1 MVKARSGEM
10 FGSERL
16 IIVSQKMRQPSM
28 HRMERK
34 LTSRSA
40 VRGFDASALQPDF
53 RILWKVSIFQRWLY
67 QRIFSRASRREIT
80 GKSKISFQSI
90 LSRPRGMPRS
100 WAWMT
105 VSFGSRYC

>member
-28 HRMERK
+28 HRMEKK

-53 RILWKVSIFQRWLY
+53 RILWKVSIFQRWLP
-67 QRIFSRASRREIT
+67 ADL
-80 GKSKISFQSI
+80 FQSI
-90 LSRPRGMPRS
+90 AARDYG
-100 WAWMT
+100 
-105 VSFGSRYC
+105 